1 VKLSQ
6 KGIVLVLVPV
16 AFEFVFVGSLFYLLH
31 QSEIE
36 LNAAERARRLNV
48 QLNRVHR
55 AQMVMMG
62 GLEPYKGAKVSRGS
76 QRTDLAKKL
85 LLDEI
90 ALLKRNFADDP
101 AVLAYADEMKK
112 TIFEGI
118 KIANELKSSMG
129 NVYNL
134 EALSRFRKTR
144 TLINDLSAMTEKIW
158 SETEQMEEESPVKMA
173 RTRDQ
178 LKLLLL
184 AGLVINIGLAIGLA
198 VYFSKGTVSR
208 LSVVMDNTKRLAAE
222 QQLNEPLDG
231 DDEIAALDLTLRSM
245 VEQREQIARKE
256 RALLENAAD
265 VICSL
270 NDGGTFT
277 DVSPACEKIWGY
289 TQSEILSM
297 RLISLVAP
305 ENAEATLQQI
315 VAAKQTTADSA
326 FENRIKRKDG
336 SYVDMLWSL
345 KWSPE
350 EKTFFCVAHDNSE
363 RKEVERMKQEFV
375 AMLSHD
381 LRSPLNSVQAFFTM
395 VSNNV
400 YGSLSEKGMAT
411 VKSLEDTIA
420 WLIEMISDLLD
431 IDKIEAGLF
440 DLNPKP
446 VSLKA
451 IVERAD
457 DALQSL
463 AEKHKIEVELPIN
476 DAIVLV
482 DQELFMRVITN
493 LLSNAIKFSQ
503 SGSTVNIQIETL
515 GEKVEL
521 RVIDSGRGIAPE
533 NQEIIFERFRQVH
546 GAGTERRKS
555 SGLGLAV
562 SRAIV
567 EQHDGS
573 IGVRSA
579 LGEGST
585 FWVHLPGGDQ

>member
-1 VKLSQ
+1 
-6 KGIVLVLVPV
+6 
-16 AFEFVFVGSLFYLLH
+16 
-31 QSEIE
+31 
-36 LNAAERARRLNV
+36 
-48 QLNRVHR
+48 
-55 AQMVMMG
+55 
-62 GLEPYKGAKVSRGS
+62 
-76 QRTDLAKKL
+76 
-85 LLDEI
+85 
-90 ALLKRNFADDP
+90 
-101 AVLAYADEMKK
+101 
-112 TIFEGI
+112 
-118 KIANELKSSMG
+118 
-129 NVYNL
+129 
-134 EALSRFRKTR
+134 
-144 TLINDLSAMTEKIW
+144 
-158 SETEQMEEESPVKMA
+158 
-173 RTRDQ
+173 
-178 LKLLLL
+178 
-184 AGLVINIGLAIGLA
+184 
-198 VYFSKGTVSR
+198 
-208 LSVVMDNTKRLAAE
+208 
-222 QQLNEPLDG
+222 
-231 DDEIAALDLTLRSM
+231 
-245 VEQREQIARKE
+245 
-256 RALLENAAD
+256 
-265 VICSL
+265 
-270 NDGGTFT
+270 
-277 DVSPACEKIWGY
+277 
-289 TQSEILSM
+289 
-297 RLISLVAP
+297 
-305 ENAEATLQQI
+305 
-315 VAAKQTTADSA
+315 
-326 FENRIKRKDG
+326 
-336 SYVDMLWSL
+336 
-345 KWSPE
+345 
-350 EKTFFCVAHDNSE
+350 
-363 RKEVERMKQEFV
+363 MKQEFV

-521 RVIDSGRGIAPE
+521 RVIDSGGGIAPE